1 MQKAR
6 ETIMRLEAK
15 VARLEAEKAVLTEQ
29 FVVWLYNANARGITD
44 EQLNRPLPPAA
55 RR

>member
-6 ETIMRLEAK
+6 ETIERLQAR
-15 VARLEAEKAVLTEQ
+15 VARLEAENGALIEQ
-29 FVVWLYNANARGITD
+29 FVVWLYNANARGVTV
-44 EQLNRPLPPAA
+44 EQLTRPLPPAA